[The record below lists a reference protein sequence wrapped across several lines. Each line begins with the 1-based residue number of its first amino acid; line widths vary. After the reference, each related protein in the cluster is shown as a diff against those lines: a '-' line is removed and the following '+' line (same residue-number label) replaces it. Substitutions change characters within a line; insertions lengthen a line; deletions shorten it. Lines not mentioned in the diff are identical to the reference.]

1 MRKEIVLTLA
11 LAALLL
17 LSACTGS
24 EELAPVVD
32 EPAPLTVAEE
42 TSDGEADTSEAM
54 DSDAEAGA
62 SDAMAEDMATEA
74 GSESDQPND
83 AANKQTDMADD
94 MVAGSE
100 EMAAETVDEVAMNP
114 DAPAWQQLALTN
126 ARTGESF
133 TLADF
138 AGKTVFVEPMA
149 TWCTN
154 CRRQLTHVKQAKT
167 ELAADDV
174 VFVGLSVETAIDNG
188 SLANYADEA
197 GFDWH
202 WAVLTPEMLQAL
214 AGEFGQTIANPP
226 ATPHFIIRPDG
237 STTDLVTGVETAE
250 QIVAQIEA
258 ARG

>member
-1 MRKEIVLTLA
+1 MRREVVLTLA
-11 LAALLL
+11 LAVLFL
-17 LSACTGS
+17 LSACTASDDATPVANESSPAIVAGDTIESEADAS
-24 EELAPVVD
+24 EEMVPVD
-32 EPAPLTVAEE
+32 KAE
-42 TSDGEADTSEAM
+42 TDASEDM
-54 DSDAEAGA
+54 T
-62 SDAMAEDMATEA
+62 EDMAAETEN
-74 GSESDQPND
+74 ESDHPDD
-83 AANKQTDMADD
+83 AADMDAD
-94 MVAGSE
+94 MVEGSE
-100 EMAAETVDEVAMNP
+100 EMAAESVEEIAMNP

-126 ARTGESF
+126 VRTGESF

-154 CRRQLTHVKQAKT
+154 CRRQLGNVKAAKA

-174 VFVGLSVETAIDNG
+174 VFIGLSVETTIADAT
-188 SLANYADEA
+188 LASYADGA
-197 GFDWH
+197 GFDWL
-202 WAVLTPEMLQAL
+202 WAVVTPEMLQAL

-237 STTDLVTGVETAE
+237 STTDLITGIEPAE